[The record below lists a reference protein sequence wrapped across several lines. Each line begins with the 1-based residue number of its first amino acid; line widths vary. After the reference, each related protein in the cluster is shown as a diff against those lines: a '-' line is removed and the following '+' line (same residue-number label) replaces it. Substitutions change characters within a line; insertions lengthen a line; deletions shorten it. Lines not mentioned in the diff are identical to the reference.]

1 MTARRRSRRGNYAVL
16 YGLSGWML
24 LGFGA
29 LALDLGMVRLAQT
42 QAQDVADA
50 ASQGALLAL
59 RGTGDLDLARDVAQD
74 LVAHNTVS
82 GAAPTLQSIRFG
94 VWENSTFTEDNLRPN
109 SVEVQV
115 GRPIDLALSRIWGW
129 DTFAVSR
136 PSTSAART
144 LHVILVMDITNSW
157 TQANFA
163 NARAAAVEFYDTI
176 LNAAGP
182 DDRIGMVV
190 FTGQYGVE
198 HTPLYT
204 LDEAEYYGVRDDWS
218 ILRTASKA
226 GTYSATNT
234 NGCTVYSGTSANDFS
249 NPSGGCFPHMWR
261 EYLDEYGTDHTTGME
276 MAKLMFSEVTD
287 PSVYRAL
294 VILTD
299 GEPNGTGP
307 HVQRTTD
314 GYVEDRWR
322 WYKTNIQR
330 TTSQVTSET
339 QTLATDMNTSMDVNI
354 WAISFVASASWMT
367 SVDQGDGYFIRTSSS
382 SALSG
387 IFEDIAESL
396 PIAVVQ

>member
-29 LALDLGMVRLAQT
+29 LALDLGMIRLAQT

-50 ASQGALLAL
+50 ASQGALLRL
-59 RGTGDLDLARDVAQD
+59 RATGDISEATDVAAD
-74 LVAHNTVS
+74 LVAHNMVS
-82 GAAPTLQSIRFG
+82 GAAPTLQSIQFG
-94 VWENSTFTEDNLRPN
+94 VWDNSTFTEDNIDPN
-109 SVEVQV
+109 SVRVQV
-115 GRPIDLALSRIWGW
+115 GRPIELALSRIWGW
-129 DTFAVSR
+129 DTFAVTR

-176 LNAAGP
+176 SNAAGP
-182 DDRIGMVV
+182 DDRIGMVL
-190 FTGQYGVE
+190 FSGQYGVE
-198 HTPLYT
+198 QTPLYT
-204 LDEAEYYGVRDDWS
+204 LDEAEYYSVRDDWTN
-218 ILRTASKA
+218 LRTASKA

-234 NGCTVYSGTSANDFS
+234 YGCNVYTGTLQNNFS
-249 NPSGGCFPHMWR
+249 NPSGGCFPQMWR
-261 EYLDEYGTDHTTGME
+261 EYADESGTDHTTGME

-299 GEPNGTGP
+299 GEPNGTGN
-307 HVQRTTD
+307 HVQRATA
-314 GYVEDRWR
+314 GFVENRWR

-339 QTLATDMNTSMDVNI
+339 QALAADLNATMDVNV
-354 WAISFVASASWMT
+354 WAISFVAAATWMN

-396 PIAVVQ
+396 PIAVVE